1 MSGQVDVRF
10 RVLNFPD
17 SGPVVGLVFM
27 HEGKPV
33 APNGTAFSFDLTPGT
48 TKLEADTLVIP
59 SPTAGDS
66 RAFRRGED
74 RDSWLRSARMIRH
87 GRSRSASF

>member
-10 RVLNFPD
+10 RVLNYPD

-27 HEGKPV
+27 HDGKAV

-48 TKLEADTLVIP
+48 TKLEADTLV
-59 SPTAGDS
+59 SLLNRRVVRLVET
-66 RAFRRGED
+66 RAAPAEVTDEREPR
-74 RDSWLRSARMIRH
+74 AA
-87 GRSRSASF
+87 SAS

>member
-27 HEGKPV
+27 HEGKAV
-33 APNGTAFSFDLTPGT
+33 APNGTAFSFGLTPGT
-48 TKLEADTLVIP
+48 TKLEADTLV
-59 SPTAGDS
+59 SLLNRRVVRLVETRAEADEAGEEL
-66 RAFRRGED
+66 R
-74 RDSWLRSARMIRH
+74 RSAAA
-87 GRSRSASF
+87 GA